1 MHCPVMIAGQCILP
15 RNLAMVAKHEWE
27 ESAPDSSCRA
37 RRMLSERQVLELV
50 PVSPSTL
57 YRMEELGRFPKS
69 TYVSPNRR
77 LWFEEEIVA
86 WQASIDGRRRGRRGE
101 AVSK

>member
-1 MHCPVMIAGQCILP
+1 
-15 RNLAMVAKHEWE
+15 MVAEHEWD
-27 ESAPDSSCRA
+27 ESAPDNSCRA
-37 RRMLSERQVLELV
+37 RRMLNERQVLQLV

-57 YRMEELGRFPKS
+57 YRMEKTGRFPKS

-77 LWFEEEIVA
+77 LWFEDEVVA
-86 WQASIDGRRRGRRGE
+86 WQASINGRRRGRRGG